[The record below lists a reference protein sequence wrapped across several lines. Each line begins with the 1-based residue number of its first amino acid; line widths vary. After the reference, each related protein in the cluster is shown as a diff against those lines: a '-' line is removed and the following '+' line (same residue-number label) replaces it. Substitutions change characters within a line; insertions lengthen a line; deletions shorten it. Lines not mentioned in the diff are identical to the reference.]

1 MLTMKKLLDKF
12 VEVYNYLY
20 EHYNKPI
27 QGYNEAVKS
36 FDDFIATPFGKV
48 FIRTFVEYRGDAV
61 TSDRE
66 AAAFMLAIRSLSE
79 NP

>member
-20 EHYNKPI
+20 EHHNMPVPGI
-27 QGYNEAVKS
+27 SDAVKE
-36 FDDFIATPFGKV
+36 FDDMLATPVGKL
-48 FIRTFVEYRGDAV
+48 FIRSFAEYRGDAV

-66 AAAFMLAIRSLSE
+66 AAAFIFALRSCE

>member
-20 EHYNKPI
+20 EHYQTPVP
-27 QGYNEAVKS
+27 GYDEAVKG
-36 FDDFIATPFGKV
+36 FDDFLATPVGKV

-66 AAAFMLAIRSLSE
+66 AAAFIFALRSCE

>member
-20 EHYNKPI
+20 EHP
-27 QGYNEAVKS
+27 QMPVPGYAEAIKD
-36 FDDFIATPFGKV
+36 FDNMLATPVGKV

-66 AAAFMLAIRSLSE
+66 AAAFIFALRSCE